1 MTIPICNIVKS
12 NSVIYV
18 HKKCNILIEW
28 NGNKKG
34 INYLS
39 SYPFRSIIEIAIK
52 EFDIHVSASELYLLS
67 STKKQFNT
75 NDNIPFDGIKDTC
88 IKLLR
93 SSNMVIDNESSSD
106 ENEEITI
113 SEEGRNNNYP
123 LQSAKTIQ
131 YYYDKVLTVYELI
144 SIIKNRIGI
153 IMI

>member
-1 MTIPICNIVKS
+1 MSILICNIVRS
-12 NSVIYV
+12 NSVINV
-18 HKKCNILIEW
+18 HKKCNIFVEW
-28 NGNKKG
+28 NGSKKG

-39 SYPFRSIIEIAIK
+39 SCPFRSIIEISIK

-67 STKKQFNT
+67 STKKQFNAS
-75 NDNIPFDGIKDTC
+75 DNIPFDGLKDTC

-113 SEEGRNNNYP
+113 SEEGRNSNYP

-131 YYYDKVLTVYELI
+131 YYYDKVLIVYELI
-144 SIIKNRIGI
+144 Q
-153 IMI
+153 